1 MRSQSVEWAATMAVS
16 HDAPHWRASTLIDR
30 RSYRRDAGGHD
41 GSLRR
46 RAGRGRRRRVTRDGV
61 PQKVLQPA
69 PAAVGL
75 PASTPERTRDD
86 GTLVPSVKGVRLH
99 DYGDLRVVPT
109 FGERCCR

>member
-1 MRSQSVEWAATMAVS
+1 MLADMMAAFAAEQAEVDAGVLPATAFHKTAAT
-16 HDAPHWRASTLIDR
+16 
-30 RSYRRDAGGHD
+30 G
-41 GSLRR
+41 
-46 RAGRGRRRRVTRDGV
+46 
-61 PQKVLQPA
+61 

-109 FGERCCR
+109 FGERCCRPG

>member
-1 MRSQSVEWAATMAVS
+1 MLADMMAAFA
-16 HDAPHWRASTLIDR
+16 
-30 RSYRRDAGGHD
+30 
-41 GSLRR
+41 
-46 RAGRGRRRRVTRDGV
+46 AGRGRRRRVTRDGV

-109 FGERCCR
+109 FGERCCRPG